1 MHVLR
6 FLKPL
11 DIVSLRLTTK
21 KLVDL
26 TFSRS
31 VWLTAL
37 RTVIDDN
44 GLFPPTFPLHK
55 MSIEELENAALGPQK
70 FSRLIRQPPSGDFV
84 GLEAVSRRS
93 VLVRDPNDPTA
104 EVESIRLLPGGRFL
118 IVETNAA
125 VLFMDLGW
133 RVDGLLSSR
142 PFYRLRKATVS
153 GLQTPAWVHVD
164 HLTWGNC
171 PGDLRLFFSVDS
183 DNMSERGAQ
192 VIVCDVFNLDGA
204 PKGEVIARLALPT
217 GVPQR
222 IRVADSEGDRVLLH
236 LGSLTSVW
244 DLNKNEIV
252 SFSNSQQ
259 LWHLSVLVNDS
270 VISYD
275 QSLDS
280 LNVYN
285 VPRLGP
291 MTPLMISSNPP
302 AIALRP
308 LNNYDAS
315 TVFHRDGQHCF
326 FDIEGNG
333 GIFVRYSVD
342 RLPPNVSKART
353 MPFVAARYDLT
364 AHFTAPSSRHNV
376 LPALRLCDDGIV
388 TTVMD
393 VAEIPPDGAD
403 DDADGIILAHIAN
416 RGWEDGDEEFQS
428 ATVLMHSG
436 DPAWRLWDSFE
447 MDPTSGRLCVM
458 VGLYLCVHDHIA
470 PSRSTRQQ

>member
-1 MHVLR
+1 MSPQEDVPPSPDVSHLLPRQCILLEMPADILMHVLR
-6 FLKPL
+6 LLKPL

-44 GLFPPTFPLHK
+44 DLFPPTFPLHK

-93 VLVRDPNDPTA
+93 VLMRDPNDPTA

-183 DNMSERGAQ
+183 DNMYALHRACHKRVNSCDTRSERGAQ

-217 GVPQR
+217 GVLNE
-222 IRVADSEGDRVLLH
+222 S
-236 LGSLTSVW
+236 GSPTR
-244 DLNKNEIV
+244 K
-252 SFSNSQQ
+252 
-259 LWHLSVLVNDS
+259 
-270 VISYD
+270 
-275 QSLDS
+275 
-280 LNVYN
+280 
-285 VPRLGP
+285 
-291 MTPLMISSNPP
+291 
-302 AIALRP
+302 
-308 LNNYDAS
+308 
-315 TVFHRDGQHCF
+315 
-326 FDIEGNG
+326 
-333 GIFVRYSVD
+333 
-342 RLPPNVSKART
+342 
-353 MPFVAARYDLT
+353 
-364 AHFTAPSSRHNV
+364 
-376 LPALRLCDDGIV
+376 
-388 TTVMD
+388 
-393 VAEIPPDGAD
+393 
-403 DDADGIILAHIAN
+403 
-416 RGWEDGDEEFQS
+416 
-428 ATVLMHSG
+428 ATVSC
-436 DPAWRLWDSFE
+436 S
-447 MDPTSGRLCVM
+447 
-458 VGLYLCVHDHIA
+458 I
-470 PSRSTRQQ
+470 